1 VYIYARA
8 QLLVKRTIMAAILSL
23 AQNTDLILLSN
34 GRLFVAP
41 GAAAGTVLAASAGCN
56 SCSLLETTQVALNVT
71 TAEVLSIFSGSD
83 ISLPD
88 RMRRA
93 VFEPLDAVR
102 AAQFET
108 VADAPV

>member
-1 VYIYARA
+1 
-8 QLLVKRTIMAAILSL
+8 
-23 AQNTDLILLSN
+23 
-34 GRLFVAP
+34 
-41 GAAAGTVLAASAGCN
+41 
-56 SCSLLETTQVALNVT
+56 
-71 TAEVLSIFSGSD
+71 VLSIFSGSD